1 MSPEGDGGAEGGP
14 GQSETALMGLVHDA
28 TVRIHRAGAGYA
40 HDGPGGEFL
49 GSGFFIAPSW
59 ILTCA
64 HVAMRG
70 EGGVVNVWFK
80 KDRYSTELSE
90 VPGKVVVAM
99 PGARPQGLTGWPAP
113 DLALIKLQRPVDH
126 TCVYV
131 TERSEAML
139 RSREIH
145 CVGWAPSQ
153 GGGLLK
159 RSGVCVVKGSYGASD
174 DAEQVVRL
182 DGDWLEPGMSG
193 GPVVDLARGE
203 VVGVIKSRLDNH
215 QGGTAVGIERLRTL
229 KVPSAPVETEADDT
243 YQSVFHAH
251 DRYHADR
258 HKSPASTGRTWA
270 DVQSELALPPGGV
283 LGPKRRTVLLGR
295 LAEFPPPVSTR
306 ALLLILDAL
315 PGVHSRDH
323 RPAPRGWRDGL
334 GALYDTRARD
344 RDAPLE
350 LVLRYCMGVLA
361 ADRPFDVPSTR
372 TAAKS
377 LWEWVNRIAEEELSR
392 DFRRQLA
399 MEWAA
404 VRLRLEENRRR
415 AAVRTGDPVR
425 HGERPCVLLALEPQ
439 GWARDRYDWRI
450 GVVRHTGEMLPV
462 DEDSQGAVLDPLPDR
477 LAAALTEAFRQC
489 DEPGSPALLQVA
501 VTPALFG
508 LDVDRW
514 ELPSDGLP
522 LGVLR
527 PVVLRSSVHGPA
539 QERLARWKLTPG
551 AATRAEV
558 VDCENELRVR
568 VPEVAQLRTL
578 ANDSVPVLCRYGSR
592 PDPETTAGA
601 VRVLETGFG
610 VALLQRRPT
619 ETDTVCREFH
629 RRVTEAVSDA
639 RSRDGLPLKM
649 LELRKAVS
657 AERTETYWSD
667 GITLFYDDPHHPLP
681 GSDELLEA
689 P

>member
-1 MSPEGDGGAEGGP
+1 MSSEGDGGAEGGP
-14 GQSETALMGLVHDA
+14 GQPQTALMGLVHDA
-28 TVRIHRAGAGYA
+28 TVRIHRPGSGYA
-40 HDGPGGEFL
+40 HDGPGGDFL

-80 KDRYSTELSE
+80 EDRYSTELSE
-90 VPGKVVVAM
+90 VPGKVVAAM
-99 PGARPQGLTGWPAP
+99 PGARPQGATGWPAP
-113 DLALIKLQRPVDH
+113 DLALIKLQRPVEH

-159 RSGVCVVKGSYGASD
+159 RSGVCVVKGAYGASD

-203 VVGVIKSRLDNH
+203 VVGVIKSRLDHH

-229 KVPSAPVETEADDT
+229 KVPSAPVETEGDDT

-258 HKSPASTGRTWA
+258 HNSPASTERTWA
-270 DVQSELALPPGGV
+270 DVQSELSAPPGGV
-283 LGPKRRTVLLGR
+283 LGPKRRADLLGR

-306 ALLLILDAL
+306 GLLLLLDAL

-377 LWEWVNRIAEEELSR
+377 LWEWVKRIAEEELSR

-415 AAVRTGDPVR
+415 ALAPPGAAVR
-425 HGERPCVLLALEPQ
+425 HSERAYVLLELEPQ

-450 GVVRHTGEMLPV
+450 GVARHTGEMLPV
-462 DEDSQGAVLDPLPDR
+462 AEDSQGTALDTLPDR
-477 LAAALTEAFRQC
+477 LAAALTEAFRRC
-489 DEPGSPALLQVA
+489 DEPGSPALLQVS

-508 LDVDRW
+508 LEVDRW

-522 LGVLR
+522 LGVVR
-527 PVVLRSSVHGPA
+527 PVVLRSSYHGPA
-539 QERLARWKLTPG
+539 DERLARWNAMRDTG
-551 AATRAEV
+551 IRAEV
-558 VDCENELRVR
+558 VDCDNELRVR

-578 ANDSVPVLCRYGSR
+578 AHESVPVLCRYGDR
-592 PDPETTAGA
+592 PDPGITAGA
-601 VRVLETGFG
+601 VRVLDTGFG

-619 ETDTVCREFH
+619 ETDTVCKEFH
-629 RRVTEAVSDA
+629 RRVAEAVSDA
-639 RSRDGLPLKM
+639 RARDGLPLK
-649 LELRKAVS
+649 LHELRKGVS
-657 AERTETYWSD
+657 AQRTETYWSD
-667 GITLFYDDPHHPLP
+667 GVALFYDDPHHPLP
-681 GSDELLEA
+681 GADEFLEA